1 MVCIRG
7 QASPQSRSV
16 SRWLVGFCLFFIGGC
31 GPGTIQSETSVPVS
45 DSGNVTNGATARP
58 AQPSGDSKALN
69 PSPAPQQEEIQKVS
83 LTFKGDVDDSLAAL
97 QVKSTLLL
105 RATIDEC
112 FGKST
117 STLLRKDMFAADN
130 FLTPAEAGTFTA
142 LGKKQFI
149 STASPY
155 MSYVVVT
162 TTGSGTAAISTVDF
176 SGSKVPDV
184 LEIEAPKMEDLAGS
198 GRATAAA
205 DFLSD
210 RYLRSMESVGQV
222 VAHNC
227 NLASQTCNCNTV
239 DLATAMLRRCLPLI
253 DLGSAQFLEAAKQMA
268 TQCAVGPLQTRQAIA
283 ALVGSYAFSLR
294 R

>member
-1 MVCIRG
+1 MVCSSVREIVL
-7 QASPQSRSV
+7 SRSV
-16 SRWLVGFCLFFIGGC
+16 SRWLAAFCLLLIGGC
-31 GPGTIQSETSVPVS
+31 GPGTIRSETSVPVS
-45 DSGNVTNGATARP
+45 DSGTVTNGATVKP

-69 PSPAPQQEEIQKVS
+69 PSPAPQEEENQKVS
-83 LTFKGDVDDSLAAL
+83 LTFKGEVDDSLAAL

-117 STLLRKDMFAADN
+117 STQLRRDMFAADA
-130 FLTPAEAGTFTA
+130 FLTPAESQSFAA

-149 STASPY
+149 SVGSPY

-162 TTGSGTAAISTVDF
+162 TTGSGTAAVSTVDF
-176 SGSKVPDV
+176 AGSKAPDV
-184 LEIEAPKMEDLAGS
+184 LEIEAPKMEDLSGA

-210 RYLRSMESVGQV
+210 RYLRSLESVGQV

-227 NLASQTCNCNTV
+227 NLDAQACNCNTV

-268 TQCAVGPLQTRQAIA
+268 AQCAAGPLQTRQAIA
-283 ALVGSYAFSLR
+283 ALVGSYAFSIR